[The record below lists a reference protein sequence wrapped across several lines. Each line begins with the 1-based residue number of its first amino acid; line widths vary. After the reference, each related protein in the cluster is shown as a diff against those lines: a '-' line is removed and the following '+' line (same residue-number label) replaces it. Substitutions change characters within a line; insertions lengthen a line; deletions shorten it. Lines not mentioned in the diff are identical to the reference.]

1 MDEQVSKIQSVLKNF
16 KTNNSS
22 STLAAKA
29 LNKYL

>member
-1 MDEQVSKIQSVLKNF
+1 MNKFQKLKIFKKF

-22 STLAAKA
+22 SDLAANA